1 MTDVPKLNLNINVD
15 GNKIY
20 DDACSPVARP
30 AAQTLGLIPR
40 AIKAA
45 FSPVE
50 KWILQREY
58 SVKETQVLLE
68 KKLQNVDPEKIVTPE
83 AYVAV
88 PAMQAISY
96 SMDNEEIRDMYASL
110 LAKAVNSDFKDD
122 VHPAF
127 IEIIKQ
133 LSPADAQ
140 FFKYLSKTAPVPIC
154 KVRHQMRIISP
165 DVSSRLGINDEDAD
179 NFADLEYLGK
189 DLASNF
195 LNIHIDGLS
204 DEQINLSLSNLIRL
218 GIAATNY
225 GSAMEQSEYLPFV
238 EFPEI
243 KTLFDQYPND
253 NKNKTVIVMGTC
265 GLTTLGKQFA
275 SICLDN

>member
-68 KKLQNVDPEKIVTPE
+68 KKLQNVDPKKIVTPE

-154 KVRHQMRIISP
+154 KVRHQMRIVGL
-165 DVSSRLGINDEDAD
+165 DTYFMLGIDGSNDN

-195 LNIHIDGLS
+195 LSAHIDDLS
-204 DEQINLSLSNLIRL
+204 DEQIYLSLSNLIRL
-218 GIAATNY
+218 GIVSTNY
-225 GSAMEQSEYLPFV
+225 GSAMEESLYHPFA

-243 KTLFDQYPND
+243 KALLEQYPGD
-253 NKNKTVIVMGTC
+253 NENETVIVMGTC
-265 GLTTLGKQFA
+265 ELTPLGKQFA
-275 SICLDN
+275 SICLDD

>member
-1 MTDVPKLNLNINVD
+1 MTDAPKVNLNINVD

-20 DDACSPVARP
+20 DDACSPVAHP
-30 AAQTLGLIPR
+30 IAQTLGLIPR

-45 FSPVE
+45 LSSVE
-50 KWILQREY
+50 KWVLQSEY

-110 LAKAVNSDFKDD
+110 LSKAVNSDFKDD

-127 IEIIKQ
+127 VDIIKQ
-133 LSPADAQ
+133 LSPADAR
-140 FFKYLSKTAPVPIC
+140 FFKYLSKATQVPIC
-154 KVRHQMRIISP
+154 KIRHQMRIISL
-165 DVSSRLGINDEDAD
+165 DTSSMLCIDDPNAN

-195 LNIHIDGLS
+195 LNVHIDDLS
-204 DEQINLSLSNLIRL
+204 DEQIYLSLSNLIRL
-218 GIAATNY
+218 GIVSINY
-225 GSAMEQSEYLPFV
+225 GSAMEESLYHPFA

-243 KTLFDQYPND
+243 KALFDQYPND
-253 NKNKTVIVMGTC
+253 NDNETVIVMGTC
-265 GLTTLGKQFA
+265 ELTPLGKQFA
-275 SICLDN
+275 SICLDD

>member
-20 DDACSPVARP
+20 EDACSPVARSV
-30 AAQTLGLIPR
+30 AQTLGLIPR

-45 FSPVE
+45 LSPVE

-88 PAMQAISY
+88 PAVQAISY

-110 LAKAVNSDFKDD
+110 LAKAMNSDFKDG

-140 FFKYLSKTAPVPIC
+140 FFKYLSKTIPVPIC
-154 KVRHQMRIISP
+154 KVRHQMRI
-165 DVSSRLGINDEDAD
+165 VSIDTYSMLGIDDSNDS
-179 NFADLEYLGK
+179 NFADLECLGK

-195 LNIHIDGLS
+195 LNIHINGLS
-204 DEQINLSLSNLIRL
+204 DEQIYLSLSNLIRL
-218 GIAATNY
+218 GIVSTNY
-225 GSAMEQSEYLPFV
+225 GSAMEESLYHPFA

-243 KTLFDQYPND
+243 KALFDQYPSD
-253 NKNKTVIVMGTC
+253 NSNETVIVMGTC
-265 GLTTLGKQFA
+265 ELTPLGKQFA
-275 SICLDN
+275 SICLDD